1 MDLEIF
7 PLFFYFFFLSVTKK
21 YVSCQFIFFDLMLLN
36 LYKFKISIFP
46 LE

>member
-7 PLFFYFFFLSVTKK
+7 PPFFYNFSLSVTKK

-36 LYKFKISIFP
+36 AYKVRISIFP